1 MRRFYQDNRRVPLGI
16 ILVTVCLFLY
26 HFALDRPPWV
36 ASTAY
41 TTQTPYQ
48 AGAGEA
54 TVVVHPSPPFIAED
68 ETTSTPQKPA
78 PSAVASSA
86 SSTSPAS
93 DTATIT
99 TSSSSL
105 IVNDIVL
112 MFKTGASVLWKRVP
126 IHLTTT
132 LAPTRIPPANV
143 LLYSDSPETIGAW
156 TFIDVLANTTINDPE
171 IALPYRQ
178 QADHDF
184 RQNYAEINNVY
195 PGDSSGPAG
204 GWKLDKYKFLPLVQ
218 HAGRA
223 RPDAKWYIFMEDDA
237 YLFLPNLLAHLG
249 RFDHRQPW
257 YLGSVAWI
265 HGDYF
270 AHGGSGFAISRK
282 AWEMAFG
289 DEKVN
294 IEEKYAAFTAQHGCG
309 DHILGHVLKESGVGF
324 GEHPEAE
331 ESRFSYGFNPEA
343 HWTSWYEQE
352 NWCKPVFSWHH
363 THNRDVARLYELE
376 MRWGDVQARGP
387 IRYRDVYEAM
397 VRPYL
402 RERVEWWEN
411 GAAKYDIRSSN
422 VKAVTVPETVTKPQ
436 AWTEAWMSVDHCE
449 TACVAWGEC
458 VQWSFYED
466 RCMLDSMIRL
476 GSGIP
481 EGDSRRQSSLPWT
494 SGWLTRRVEHW
505 DSACSGS
512 DL

>member
-1 MRRFYQDNRRVPLGI
+1 MRRFYQDNRRVPVGI
-16 ILVTVCLFLY
+16 MLLTVCLFLY

-36 ASTAY
+36 SSSASS
-41 TTQTPYQ
+41 TQTPYK
-48 AGAGEA
+48 AGEA
-54 TVVVHPSPPFIAED
+54 TVV
-68 ETTSTPQKPA
+68 KPA
-78 PSAVASSA
+78 PSAPAPA
-86 SSTSPAS
+86 TSSTTS
-93 DTATIT
+93 TTTTTTT
-99 TSSSSL
+99 TSSSSSSSSL
-105 IVNDIVL
+105 TVNDIVL

-132 LAPTRIPPANV
+132 LSPTRIPPANV
-143 LLYSDSPETIGAW
+143 LLYSDSPETIASW
-156 TFIDVLANTTINDPE
+156 TFIDILANTTLNDPD
-171 IALPYRQ
+171 IALPYHQ

-195 PGDSSGPAG
+195 PGDGSGPAG

-237 YLFLPNLLAHLG
+237 YLFLPNLIAHLD
-249 RFDHRQPW
+249 RFDPQKPW

-289 DEKVN
+289 GKGDVEQ
-294 IEEKYAAFTAQHGCG
+294 KYGDFTAQHGCG

-324 GEHPEAE
+324 GEHPDA

-363 THNRDVARLYELE
+363 THNRDVARLYDLE
-376 MRWGDVQARGP
+376 TRWGDVGAKVP
-387 IRYRDVYEAM
+387 IRYKDVYEAM
-397 VRPYL
+397 VLPYL
-402 RERVEWWEN
+402 RERVDWWEN

-422 VKAVTVPETVTKPQ
+422 VNGVTVPDTVTKPQ
-436 AWTEAWMSVDHCE
+436 AWKEAWMSVDKCE
-449 TACVAWGEC
+449 AACVAWGEC

-466 RCMLDSMIRL
+466 RCMLDSMVRL

-481 EGDSRRQSSLPWT
+481 EGDARRQSSLPWT

-505 DSACSGS
+505 NSACSQ
-512 DL
+512 

>member
-1 MRRFYQDNRRVPLGI
+1 MRRFYQDNRRVPLGMM
-16 ILVTVCLFLY
+16 LVTVSLFIY
-26 HFALDRPPWV
+26 HFALDRPSWV
-36 ASTAY
+36 SSTVY
-41 TTQTPYQ
+41 STQSPYQ
-48 AGAGEA
+48 AGGA

-68 ETTSTPQKPA
+68 ETTPA
-78 PSAVASSA
+78 PQQPALSAVASSTPSISA
-86 SSTSPAS
+86 TS
-93 DTATIT
+93 T
-99 TSSSSL
+99 TSSL
-105 IVNDIVL
+105 TVNDVVL

-126 IHLTTT
+126 IHLTTS
-132 LAPTRIPPANV
+132 LSPTRIPSANV
-143 LLYSDSPETIGAW
+143 LLYSDSPETIGPY
-156 TFIDVLANTTINDPE
+156 TFVDILANTTINDPE
-171 IALPYRQ
+171 IALPYHQ

-195 PGDSSGPAG
+195 PGDNPGPAG
-204 GWKLDKYKFLPLVQ
+204 GWKLDKYKFVPLVQ

-237 YLFLPNLLAHLG
+237 YLFLPNLVAHLD
-249 RFDHRQPW
+249 RFDPQKPW

-289 DEKVN
+289 DHSPQN
-294 IEEKYAAFTAQHGCG
+294 IEQKYAEFTAQHGCG
-309 DHILGHVLKESGVGF
+309 DHILGHVLKESGVAF

-343 HWTSWYEQE
+343 HWTSWYEPE

-376 MRWGDVQARGP
+376 TRWGDVASAKGP
-387 IRYRDVYEAM
+387 ICYKDVYEAM
-397 VRPYL
+397 VLPYL

-422 VKAVTVPETVTKPQ
+422 VNGVVAPESVTKPQ
-436 AWTEAWMSVDHCE
+436 AWKEAWMSVDKCE
-449 TACVAWGEC
+449 AACVAWGDC

-481 EGDSRRQSSLPWT
+481 EGDARRQSSLPWT
-494 SGWLTRRVEHW
+494 SGWLTRRAEHW
-505 DSACSGS
+505 NSACSQ
-512 DL
+512 